1 MKTILNNLFLC
12 TTPFQFK
19 IAKYLK
25 NEVVDGD
32 SLICYVIPKRLLDD
46 LSDIAFAK
54 QDFYMKQCDLVIS
67 LDGESKSDY
76 LKTLSNYDFSN
87 IYYASFDN
95 LFIIELVEILDSA
108 NCFGFDDG
116 LASIYSKGIY
126 IDEICDFLKLKILK
140 HYTLYNVDF
149 HVIVK
154 DKLVYLDPTDVFGLP
169 EPNVNGEKLVV
180 FLGEE
185 ILANQMIGLNF
196 NQKYVDAIKPDYYI
210 PHPRS
215 RFDIDYDNILST
227 NLIFEDLLS
236 GWLKIYSE
244 IEVYH
249 FSSSVS
255 VHLMNV
261 DSVKF
266 KGIAIEPLVDRQS
279 EMLEYGVEFYSI
291 PLFFEI

>member
-1 MKTILNNLFLC
+1 MNNVFLC

-32 SLICYVIPKRLLDD
+32 SLICYVIHKRLLDD
-46 LSDIAFAK
+46 LSNVALDK
-54 QDFYMKQCDLVIS
+54 QRFYMNQCDLVVYW
-67 LDGESKSDY
+67 DDNSKFDY
-76 LKTLSNYDFSN
+76 FNQLRDYCFSN
-87 IYYASFDN
+87 VYYASFDN
-95 LFIIELVEILDSA
+95 QFIIDLVKQFCDVS
-108 NCFGFDDG
+108 CFGFDDG

-126 IDEICDFLKLKILK
+126 TDEICDFLKLKILK

-154 DKLVYLDPTDVFGLP
+154 DKLVYLNPIDVFDLP

-185 ILANQMIGLNF
+185 ILANQMIGFNF

-236 GWLKIYSE
+236 SWLKIYSE

-261 DSVKF
+261 DGVKF
-266 KGIAIEPLVDRQS
+266 KGIAIEPLVDRQY

>member
-1 MKTILNNLFLC
+1 MNNVFLC

-32 SLICYVIPKRLLDD
+32 SLICYVIHKRLLDD
-46 LSDIAFAK
+46 LSNVALDK
-54 QDFYMKQCDLVIS
+54 QRFYMNQCDLVVYW
-67 LDGESKSDY
+67 DDNSKFDY
-76 LKTLSNYDFSN
+76 FNQLRDYCFSN
-87 IYYASFDN
+87 VYYASFDN
-95 LFIIELVEILDSA
+95 QFIIDLVKQFCDVS
-108 NCFGFDDG
+108 CFGFDDG

-126 IDEICDFLKLKILK
+126 TYEICDFLKSKILK

-154 DKLVYLDPTDVFGLP
+154 SKLVYLNSTDVFYLP
-169 EPNVNGEKLVV
+169 KPNVTGEKLVL

-185 ILANQMIGLNF
+185 ILSNKKMGLIF
-196 NQKYVDAIKPDYYI
+196 NQKYVDSIKPDYYI

-236 GWLKIYSE
+236 SWLKIYSE

-261 DSVKF
+261 DGVKF
-266 KGIAIEPLVDRQS
+266 KGIAIDPLADRQS

-291 PLFFEI
+291 PLSFEI

>member
-1 MKTILNNLFLC
+1 MVLILNNLFLC

-25 NEVVDGD
+25 NEVVDGN

-46 LSDIAFAK
+46 LSAISLSK
-54 QDFYMKQCDLVIS
+54 QDFYMKQCDLVIYY
-67 LDGESKSDY
+67 DDY
-76 LKTLSNYDFSN
+76 SILNDLNKLINYNFSN

-95 LFIIELVEILDSA
+95 KFIIELVKKLDKVT
-108 NCFGFDDG
+108 CFGFDDG

-126 IDEICDFLKLKILK
+126 TDEICDFLKLKILK
-140 HYTLYNVDF
+140 HYTLYNVNF

-154 DKLVYLDPTDVFGLP
+154 DKLVYLNPTDVFGLP
-169 EPNVNGEKLVV
+169 EPNVNGEKLVL

-185 ILANQMIGLNF
+185 ILANKAIGFNF

-215 RFDIDYDNILST
+215 RFDIDYDNVLST

-236 GWLKIYSE
+236 SWLKIYSE

-255 VHLMNV
+255 IHLMNV
-261 DSVKF
+261 DGVKF
-266 KGIAIEPLVDRQS
+266 KGILIDPLVDRQS

>member
-1 MKTILNNLFLC
+1 MNNVFLC

-32 SLICYVIPKRLLDD
+32 SLICYVIHKRLLDD
-46 LSDIAFAK
+46 LSNVALDK
-54 QDFYMKQCDLVIS
+54 QRFYMNQCDLVVYW
-67 LDGESKSDY
+67 DDNSKFDY
-76 LKTLSNYDFSN
+76 FNQLRDYCFSN
-87 IYYASFDN
+87 VYYASFDN
-95 LFIIELVEILDSA
+95 QFIIDLVKQFCDVS
-108 NCFGFDDG
+108 CFGFDDG

-126 IDEICDFLKLKILK
+126 TYEICDFLKSKILK
-140 HYTLYNVDF
+140 HYTLYNLDF

-154 DKLVYLDPTDVFGLP
+154 SKLVYLNSTDVFYLP
-169 EPNVNGEKLVV
+169 KPNVTGEKLVL

-185 ILANQMIGLNF
+185 ILSNKKMGLIF
-196 NQKYVDAIKPDYYI
+196 NQKYVDSIKPDYYI

-236 GWLKIYSE
+236 SWLKIYSE

-261 DSVKF
+261 DGVKF
-266 KGIAIEPLVDRQS
+266 KGIAIDPLADRQS

-291 PLFFEI
+291 PLSFEI